1 MNLTDIFTND
11 SEKPVPKPN
20 AVRRLSGDES
30 PWNPEHVRGIICN
43 PCYAGVGP
51 YPGLVPEA
59 AWVHAAAR
67 TIQED
72 GAEQFLVNM
81 LHPPG
86 SCVRLRVPMLLRERA
101 RDKVRPQ
108 RSMDCR

>member
-1 MNLTDIFTND
+1 M
-11 SEKPVPKPN
+11 K
-20 AVRRLSGDES
+20 A
-30 PWNPEHVRGIICN
+30 RGILSTCAVLSAIH
-43 PCYAGVGP
+43 ATLGVGP

-81 LHPPG
+81 LQ
-86 SCVRLRVPMLLRERA
+86 MLRESFEHA
-101 RDKVRPQ
+101 HLQFGEAEDE
-108 RSMDCR
+108 

>member
-1 MNLTDIFTND
+1 MNLSDIFTD
-11 SEKPVPKPN
+11 GSQKPLPKPT
-20 AVRRLSGDES
+20 AVRRLSDDDS
-30 PWNPEHVRGIICN
+30 PLSLDHVRGIICN

-72 GAEQFLVNM
+72 GAEHFLVNM
-81 LHPPG
+81 LQ
-86 SCVRLRVPMLLRERA
+86 MLRESFEHA
-101 RDKVRPQ
+101 HLQFGEAEDE
-108 RSMDCR
+108 